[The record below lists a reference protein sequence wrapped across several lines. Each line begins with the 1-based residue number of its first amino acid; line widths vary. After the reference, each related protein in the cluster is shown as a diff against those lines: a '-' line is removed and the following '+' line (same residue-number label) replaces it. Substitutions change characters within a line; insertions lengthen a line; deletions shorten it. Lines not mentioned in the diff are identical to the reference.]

1 MAPLSGLAADSIDP
15 HIQFEEGDA
24 QVWPGLLAE
33 QLAGGVLVGEQRSSE
48 PEYQLLLAS
57 HIHHK
62 PVRAWLTN

>member
-1 MAPLSGLAADSIDP
+1 MVPLSGLAADSIDP
-15 HIQFEEGDA
+15 HIQFEVGDA